1 MSLLGPSAVSVS
13 SLALA
18 SMCLLKA
25 GSVVTGETGEEGG
38 RPVPTHRDSFSSRG
52 SSSPAPG
59 LGEAQAKAL
68 GSGGCTQGLLGCSEG
83 SKPCLIS

>member
-52 SSSPAPG
+52 SSSPAPAWEKPKQRLLALEG
-59 LGEAQAKAL
+59 APKACWGAL
-68 GSGGCTQGLLGCSEG
+68 RDRSLA
-83 SKPCLIS
+83 